1 MNLLIE
7 NGVIDE
13 IECGSNFAY
22 VLKDNSSFLSTEYK
36 VLQSQTNSS
45 FIKCMKVL
53 YNGRIELY
61 YLVNAF
67 KPLSSLLPRLDPD
80 HFITIVGNL
89 LAGIIDVKNNGFLS
103 CHNIDSSFEHIYVD
117 SNTFKVGLIYLPLNK
132 HEYSDASSFENVLR
146 TNLVR
151 VIAEVSSL
159 SSPKTIQLGAD
170 LQNGMLSIEDV
181 YSRLGGKGTSIQG
194 DKQSNG
200 NKDIKNPSAHGTMK
214 LVALNA
220 PSRVEIQI
228 TKPDFTIGKKET
240 NDGVINFNKMVS
252 RFHCKVTN
260 NGQQYL
266 ISDLQSANGTFVNG
280 ARLQPNIP
288 SPVKDGDV
296 VRLANSDFQVVIG

>member
-22 VLKDNSSFLSTEYK
+22 VLRDNSSFLSTEYK

-45 FIKCMKVL
+45 FIKCMKML

-61 YLVNAF
+61 YLVNTY

-89 LAGIIDVKNNGFLS
+89 LAGIIDVKNNGFLA

-117 SNTFKVGLIYLPLNK
+117 SNTFKVGLVYLPLNK
-132 HEYSDASSFENVLR
+132 HEYSDASSFENALR

-151 VIAEVSSL
+151 VIAGISSL
-159 SSPKTIQLGAD
+159 SSPKTTQLGAD
-170 LQNGMLSIEDV
+170 LQNGMLSVEDI
-181 YSRLGGKGTSIQG
+181 YSRLGGKSAPFQG
-194 DKQSNG
+194 KKPTGS
-200 NKDIKNPSAHGTMK
+200 KDTKDPPAHGTMK

-220 PSRVEIQI
+220 PSRVEIRI

-240 NDGVINFNKMVS
+240 NDGVISFNKMVS

-260 NGQQYL
+260 NGQQYM

-280 ARLQPNIP
+280 VRLQPNIP
-288 SPVKDGDV
+288 SPVKNGDV
-296 VRLANSDFQVVIG
+296 IRLANSDFQVVIG